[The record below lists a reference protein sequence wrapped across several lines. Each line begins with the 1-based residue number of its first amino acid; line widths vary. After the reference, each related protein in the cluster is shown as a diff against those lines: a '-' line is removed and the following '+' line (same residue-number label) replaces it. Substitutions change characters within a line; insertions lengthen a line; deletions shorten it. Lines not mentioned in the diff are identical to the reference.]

1 MLSSSVSAPFA
12 GGRSGNRAGTDDT
25 RIFEPADGNPV
36 RTTSEGPQISDP
48 GPFSYRT
55 ASKRLSRP
63 SSRDSSD
70 LRLPPPRKT
79 NMPQI
84 THTTHH
90 RDSGRWRPSTPDDI
104 DDTRTHAIHFTARRN
119 LSEPV
124 GAHHIK
130 QKEPHHGQPFSD
142 PLGRGGPPGRD
153 RPHRHSAPPTR
164 TTPPRGPSRG
174 WRAGTRICS
183 PAPASPGQR
192 GTRSAR
198 PSAFS
203 RCCAKPEPRPRSR
216 FRRRDAGGR
225 PGCDRGGRRGRDF
238 GLGRRAADRS
248 GASRCRGRGAGC
260 CRVRQGDEGGD
271 EEVRK

>member
-1 MLSSSVSAPFA
+1 MAPVDPRRHRRHPNPRHPLHCAPQPLRTRRRASHKTEGTASWTTVFRPSGTKRPA
-12 GGRSGNRAGTDDT
+12 G
-25 RIFEPADGNPV
+25 
-36 RTTSEGPQISDP
+36 P
-48 GPFSYRT
+48 GPVS
-55 ASKRLSRP
+55 
-63 SSRDSSD
+63 
-70 LRLPPPRKT
+70 PP
-79 NMPQI
+79 
-84 THTTHH
+84 
-90 RDSGRWRPSTPDDI
+90 
-104 DDTRTHAIHFTARRN
+104 FF
-119 LSEPV
+119 L
-124 GAHHIK
+124 
-130 QKEPHHGQPFSD
+130 
-142 PLGRGGPPGRD
+142 
-153 RPHRHSAPPTR
+153 PTR